1 MSESRF
7 NKTVTDE
14 DLIGVLTAISVVSR
28 RLVRKLIQLDQISQ
42 SQEGGKCDEQNERN
56 GNDHKIISGYFIC
69 Y

>member
-42 SQEGGKCDEQNERN
+42 SQERGKCDEQNERN
-56 GNDHKIISGYFIC
+56 GNDHKRIAGYCIF